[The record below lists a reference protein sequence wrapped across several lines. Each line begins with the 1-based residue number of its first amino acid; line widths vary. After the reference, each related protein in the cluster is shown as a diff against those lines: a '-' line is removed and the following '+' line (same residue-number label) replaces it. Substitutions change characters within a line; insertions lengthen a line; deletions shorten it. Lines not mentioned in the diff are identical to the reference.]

1 MISENEAFLMN
12 LGGGEGGMNY
22 KIQCKDYHYLILF
35 RRIMYRVQPIFGTG
49 YAIQYYAYNLYRL
62 VDEGKGVVRGGGIVF
77 KNVKYMYKNNYF
89 YIKHQETSLLI

>member
-62 VDEGKGVVRGGGIVF
+62 VDEGKGVVRGGEQYLKMLSIC
-77 KNVKYMYKNNYF
+77 
-89 YIKHQETSLLI
+89 IKTIIFT